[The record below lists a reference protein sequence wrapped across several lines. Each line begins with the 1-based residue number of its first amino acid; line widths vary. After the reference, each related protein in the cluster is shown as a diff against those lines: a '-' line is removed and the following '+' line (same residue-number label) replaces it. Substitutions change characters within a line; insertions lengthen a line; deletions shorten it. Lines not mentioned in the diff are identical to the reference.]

1 MKIKFPILNDTDIY
15 SEDKQTIV
23 LVGGNGSGK
32 TRLSVWI
39 EKNNPDISI
48 HRISAQ
54 KSLNMPNMVQPSD
67 IESSQEN
74 LLYGISNE
82 NKDWQKTAG
91 KMNSRW
97 QNKPETALLNDYPA
111 LMQYLFTEQYEKSI
125 EFRSKY
131 KNGEINFDNITKLEL
146 IKNLWEEILTHRK
159 LKIVPGKIEVYKNN
173 EPDAEM
179 YNGAEMSDGER
190 AIFYFIGAA
199 LSVPENSLV
208 IIDEPENHLHKS
220 LLTRLWNK
228 IENYRPDCVF
238 LYITHSI
245 EFALSR
251 VSAEIIW
258 VKDFICENKW
268 EYEFLSSGLSENLNL
283 ELLGNRDRVLF
294 VEGTV
299 SKSIDFKLY
308 SILFDDYN
316 VIPLESCTSVIQFT
330 KAYNGSTDLHYLE
343 VKGIVDR
350 DRRSDSEIERLRAL
364 NIYAPEVAE
373 IESIFLL
380 PNIIKHSMKTLQH
393 DDNYINN
400 TIDLVKTKAFEFLE
414 KVKEQ
419 QAILFM
425 KQKLI
430 NTMGEIVNN
439 KTENINDYK
448 IKFQSDVASIDI
460 QSSYAIFLNEIDQ
473 VISEKNFDKL
483 LKLTNNKG
491 LLPESGLLSKIKLKK
506 DDYIDLVL
514 RVIRNPENNHIRQE
528 ILEYISIAK

>member
-1 MKIKFPILNDTDIY
+1 LKIKFPCLNDKDVF
-15 SEDKQTIV
+15 SEDKHTIV

-39 EKNNPDISI
+39 EKNNPEINI

-67 IESSQEN
+67 METSQEN
-74 LLYGISNE
+74 LLYGISH
-82 NKDWQKTAG
+82 KDKGWQKTAG
-91 KMNSRW
+91 KMNRRW
-97 QNKPETALLNDYPA
+97 QEKPETALLNDYPA
-111 LMQYLFTEQYEKSI
+111 LMQYLFTEEYEKSL
-125 EFRSKY
+125 EFRSNH
-131 KNGEINFDNITKLEL
+131 KNGEKNFDNVTKLEL
-146 IKNLWEEILTHRK
+146 IKKLWEEILIHRK

-173 EPDAEM
+173 VTGTEM

-199 LSVPENSLV
+199 LSVPENSLI

-268 EYEFLSSGLSENLNL
+268 DYELLSSELPENLNL

-308 SILFDDYN
+308 SLLFDDYN

-330 KAYNGSTDLHYLE
+330 KAYNGSAKLHYLD

-350 DRRSDSEIERLRAL
+350 DRRSKSEIEKLRTL
-364 NIYAPEVAE
+364 NIFTPEVAE

-380 PNIIKHSMKTLQH
+380 PNIIKHAMKVLQY
-393 DDNYINN
+393 DDVDINA
-400 TIDLVKTKAFEFLE
+400 TIDLVQSKAFEFLD

-439 KTENINDYK
+439 KTESIDDYK
-448 IKFQSDVASIDI
+448 TKFESDVALIDI
-460 QSSYAIFLNEIDQ
+460 QSSYDAFLKEMEQI
-473 VISEKNFDKL
+473 ISEKSFDKL

-491 LLPESGLLSKIKLKK
+491 LLPESGLLSKIKFKK

-514 RVIRNPENNHIRQE
+514 RAIRNPENNHIRQE
-528 ILEYISIAK
+528 ILEYIAIT